1 MVATEDQSTRKTMA
15 AMLPIVAVSGRWG
28 KTTTARL
35 LEAMVRAE
43 RPRLALWLDQ
53 GVWVNGRR
61 QPGEL
66 VPWGQP
72 IRALAHGELDLAIQE
87 LDAPMVNAVGLPP
100 ATYGLAIITSFCGN
114 DEVCLADPRSA
125 IEHRA
130 QLAVARAVH
139 PEGALVLNADDHA
152 VVDEGG
158 VTIGERL
165 YYGSSRRNPII
176 RAQLANGGRAVTS
189 SDGMI
194 ALREGRRSQPVAA
207 VREVAISL
215 GGAIVF
221 QVQNA
226 LAAVAAAWQL
236 GVPADRIAAAL
247 RDFTST
253 PTLLPGAC
261 NQFTIAGATVVVD
274 RLHDAY
280 SARLLMRGLRRV
292 RGRRRRLVVLP
303 ESLPIAPASA
313 LEIGRL
319 MGHSFD
325 LVITHERAGD
335 DPAVIEAL
343 RAGIALNPVPPMV
356 LAMPDEA
363 AALDRALQLVN
374 RNDLA
379 LVLAADLSF
388 VLRTLLT
395 HRLPDLVGTPGE

>member
-66 VPWGQP
+66 VPWGQA

-335 DPAVIEAL
+335 HPAVIEAL